1 MGVQFDRQRFHPARR
16 IMKTWVKFAVLAVV
30 IIAAAI
36 SVIWADRTINRLTA
50 ERDKYRNNTE
60 TLLSD
65 VETYRVRDSLN
76 AARVQSLELSV
87 KEFERF
93 RAADAALIKQLKA
106 RNRDLAAVNKTQSQ
120 TIIEL
125 QAAPRDTFIVRD
137 SIPIPAVAVHC
148 GDAWFDFDG
157 LLTATEFTGTLANRD
172 SLVVAESVQY
182 KRFLG
187 FLWKTNKVKDRR
199 VDVVSK
205 NPHTSI
211 LGVEHIVIEK

>member
-1 MGVQFDRQRFHPARR
+1 
-16 IMKTWVKFAVLAVV
+16 MKTWVKFAVLAVV
-30 IIAAAI
+30 VIAAAI

-65 VETYRVRDSLN
+65 VETYRVRDSLS
-76 AARVQSLELSV
+76 AARVQSLELTV

-93 RAADAALIKQLKA
+93 RADDAALIKQLKA

-148 GDAWFDFDG
+148 GDAWFDFTG

-172 SLVVAESVQY
+172 SLLIAETVQY

-187 FLWKTNKVKDRR
+187 FLWRTNKVKDRR

-211 LGVEHIVIEK
+211 LGVEHVVIEK

>member
-1 MGVQFDRQRFHPARR
+1 MGIRTK
-16 IMKTWVKFAVLAVV
+16 IK
-30 IIAAAI
+30 IGIAAAMVAI
-36 SVIWADRTINRLTA
+36 LSVCAIQHRRIQQLTG
-50 ERDKYRNNTE
+50 ERDKYRHNTE
-60 TLLSD
+60 ALLTD

-76 AARVQSLELSV
+76 AACVQSLELTV

-120 TIIEL
+120 TIIDL
-125 QAAPRDTFIVRD
+125 RATPKDTTIIRDTIQ
-137 SIPIPAVAVHC
+137 IPAVAVHC

-157 LLTATEFTGTLANRD
+157 LLTADEFTGTLANRD
-172 SLVVAESVQY
+172 SLVVVESVQY

-187 FLWKTNKVKDRR
+187 FLWKTNKVKNRR

-205 NPHTSI
+205 NPHSTI
-211 LGVEHIVIEK
+211 MGVEHVVIEK

>member
-1 MGVQFDRQRFHPARR
+1 
-16 IMKTWVKFAVLAVV
+16 MKTWVKFAVLAVV

-36 SVIWADRTINRLTA
+36 SVVWADRTINRLTA
-50 ERDKYRNNTE
+50 ERDKYRNNTK

-187 FLWKTNKVKDRR
+187 FLWKTHKVKNRR

>member
-1 MGVQFDRQRFHPARR
+1 MGVRTKIEFGVAVLLAAILLFCAAQQRR
-16 IMKTWVKFAVLAVV
+16 IKQLA
-30 IIAAAI
+30 
-36 SVIWADRTINRLTA
+36 A
-50 ERDKYRNNTE
+50 ERDRYAGNTAA
-60 TLLSD
+60 LLSD
-65 VETYRVRDSLN
+65 VERYRVRDSLN
-76 AARVQSLELSV
+76 AARVQSLELTV

-172 SLVVAESVQY
+172 SLLIAESVQY

-187 FLWKTNKVKDRR
+187 FLWKTHKVKNRR

-211 LGVEHIVIEK
+211 LGVEHVVIEK

>member
-1 MGVQFDRQRFHPARR
+1 
-16 IMKTWVKFAVLAVV
+16 MKPWVKFAVLAVV

-36 SVIWADRTINRLTA
+36 SVVWADRTINRLTA

-76 AARVQSLELSV
+76 AARVQSLELTV

-157 LLTATEFTGTLANRD
+157 LFTATEFTGTLANRD
-172 SLVVAESVQY
+172 SLLIAESVQY

-187 FLWKTNKVKDRR
+187 FLWKTNKVKNRR

>member
-1 MGVQFDRQRFHPARR
+1 
-16 IMKTWVKFAVLAVV
+16 MKTWVKFAVLAVV

-36 SVIWADRTINRLTA
+36 SVVWADRTINRLTA

-76 AARVQSLELSV
+76 AARVQSLELTV

-120 TIIEL
+120 TIIDL
-125 QAAPRDTFIVRD
+125 RAIPRDTTIIRD
-137 SIPIPAVAVHC
+137 TIPIPAVAVHC

-157 LLTATEFTGTLANRD
+157 ILTATEFTGTLTNRD
-172 SLVVAESVQY
+172 SLLIAESVQY

-187 FLWKTNKVKDRR
+187 FLWKTNKVKNRR

>member
-1 MGVQFDRQRFHPARR
+1 
-16 IMKTWVKFAVLAVV
+16 MKTWVKFAVLAVV
-30 IIAAAI
+30 VIAAAI

-65 VETYRVRDSLN
+65 VEMYRVRDSLS

-125 QAAPRDTFIVRD
+125 QAAPRDTFVVRD

-157 LLTATEFTGTLANRD
+157 LLTETEFTGTLANRD
-172 SLVVAESVQY
+172 SLLIAESVQY

-187 FLWKTNKVKDRR
+187 FLWKTHKVKNRR

>member
-1 MGVQFDRQRFHPARR
+1 
-16 IMKTWVKFAVLAVV
+16 MKTWVKIAVLAVV
-30 IIAAAI
+30 IFAAAI
-36 SVIWADRTINRLTA
+36 SVVWADRTINRLTA

-106 RNRDLAAVNKTQSQ
+106 RNRDLAAVNKTQSE

-187 FLWKTNKVKDRR
+187 FLWKTHKVKNRR